1 MDKREVTLPHS
12 FEPRHYQLSF
22 LKAMDEGKK
31 RAVCVWHRRAGKDK
45 TFLNFMIKRMFERIG
60 NYYYYFPAAT
70 DGRKAI
76 WDNIDRGGFHFLDHF
91 PKDLFPANKRNIQ
104 EMRIEA
110 INGSVF
116 RIIGTDMKEPVG
128 PNPVGCVFSEY
139 SLQRPGVWDK
149 IRPILAENEGWAVF
163 NFTPRGK
170 NHAYQLY
177 AMAKDNPSWFCEVL
191 DVDRTNAIKPE
202 AIQEEIDSG
211 MAPDMIQQEFYCS
224 FDLGAEGSYYAK
236 FIAEAHN
243 SDRVINVPYDPI
255 ALVYTFWDLGVDDD
269 TAIWFVQFIGKE
281 IRLID
286 FYSHHGEGLGHYTKV
301 IRELPY
307 NYGKHFLPHDVKAR
321 VQGKTVETRLEILK
335 TLLNEPIEVVQEH
348 LIEDGIA
355 AVKGIIPM
363 CWFDKTN
370 CASGLNSLEN
380 YRQKYDAKL
389 KAYSGKPLHDEF
401 SHAADAFRYL
411 AMAYRYQLII
421 NSQRIGYPQPLPA
434 NIGFRTKRNDRWH
447 SRFKKGA

>member
-1 MDKREVTLPHS
+1 MVAKPKTRLPHH
-12 FEPRHYQLSF
+12 FEPRPYQVPF
-22 LKAMDEGKK
+22 LRAMDNGLK
-31 RAVCVWHRRAGKDK
+31 RAVCCWHRRAGKDK

-76 WDNIDRGGFHFLDHF
+76 WDNIDRNGFHFLDHF
-91 PKDLFPANKRNIQ
+91 PKELFPRNKRNAT

-110 INGSVF
+110 VNGSVF

-139 SLQRPGVWDK
+139 SLQRPSVWDK

-163 NFTPRGK
+163 NFTSRGK
-170 NHAYQLY
+170 NHGYRLY
-177 AMAKDNPSWFCEVL
+177 MMAKENPNWFCEL
-191 DVDRTNAIKPE
+191 LTVDDTNAIKPE
-202 AIQEEIDSG
+202 AIQDEIDAG
-211 MAPDMIQQEFYCS
+211 MAPDMVQQEFYCS

-236 FIAEAHN
+236 LIAEAYN
-243 SDRVINVPYDPI
+243 VEPPRVTNVPCDDT

-286 FYSHHGEGLGHYTKV
+286 YYHHHGEGLSHYAKV
-301 IRELPY
+301 LRNLPY
-307 NYGKHFLPHDVKAR
+307 NYGQHYLPHDVKAR
-321 VQGKTVETRLEILK
+321 MQGRTIETRLDILK
-335 TLLNEPIEVVQEH
+335 TLLSEPIEVVEEH

-355 AVKGIIPM
+355 AAKGIISL
-363 CWFDKTN
+363 CWFDKTK
-370 CASGLNSLEN
+370 CARGLDCLEN
-380 YRQKYDAKL
+380 YRQKYDEKL
-389 KAYSGKPLHDEF
+389 KAYSGRPFHDEF

-411 AMAYRYQLII
+411 AIAYRYQLLIDH
-421 NSQRIGYPQPLPA
+421 QRIGYPHPISSAPSSH
-434 NIGFRTKRNDRWH
+434 KRRDRLA
-447 SRFKKGA
+447 SYR